1 MPDLKSFFSY
11 KGRLGRLQYFLR
23 QGAICIIFSLLGYSL
38 EPPEGMFVS
47 AFVQNILISLLMIA
61 RFHDLDKPGYYT
73 FCLRYDNHGLNFQWL
88 HKYNGRPLLS
98 YCLRHTNIYPICSW
112 NSWAKLLWQSTINHK
127 S

>member
-61 RFHDLDKPGYYT
+61 RVHDLDKPGYWVIIPFVCDMITMSLIFNGSINIMTGLCSLIASGIRIYT
-73 FCLRYDNHGLNFQWL
+73 LFAPGTPGPN
-88 HKYNGRPLLS
+88 S
-98 YCLRHTNIYPICSW
+98 YGNQP
-112 NSWAKLLWQSTINHK
+112 
-127 S
+127 